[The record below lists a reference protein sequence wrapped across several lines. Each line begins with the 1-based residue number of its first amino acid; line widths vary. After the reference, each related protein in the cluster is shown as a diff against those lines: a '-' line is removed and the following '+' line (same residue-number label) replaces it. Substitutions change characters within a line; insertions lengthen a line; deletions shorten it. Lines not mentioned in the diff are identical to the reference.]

1 MKNVKIRKNV
11 EIYFILYLIALVL
24 LLPDKKTSNGFDIHS
39 QSQNNSILLEK
50 NTLTFRFE
58 IENERMIIR
67 SFDSVNT
74 IYIPS
79 GIENKDVQFI
89 IEDAYT
95 SEKIL
100 FTTASNK
107 YSSVFTVK
115 KNPNENTVVFQW
127 RPVIEKNIRSRVL
140 TVKLQ
145 VNDKNAN
152 NPNDI
157 LESQFSINIVN
168 ESENGIQFVGS
179 DSLNQLLPFSSTS
192 ILSQQNTN
200 NQFLSSNSNSGI
212 IIPMEQ
218 IISGSA
224 GGVWKNKVSAF
235 GGISLFSYS
244 IKTRNSDGSQ
254 VKIVSIDSTNLEVQ
268 GIIPTHSESTV
279 SIVLV
284 HKQTKDSL
292 SASFKVRSLYL
303 KQPEYQENIYAEQK
317 YVIQPNFPQTEGIE
331 TTMQLKVDG
340 KVIEEKKIGNLYYSV
355 PKELIGKTI
364 VIERYVNNQRIEP
377 NYFIKVIP
385 FRNPQI
391 EDIRKLNGSFIIT
404 VEAYGKLNGKEN
416 KIEKILS
423 SSGEMIN
430 FEEKYGNRIKENE
443 KIRQILEIPISRNTI
458 NLQSFKVVDSRGNM
472 SENRLFP

>member
-24 LLPDKKTSNGFDIHS
+24 LLPDKKTSSGFDIQS
-39 QSQNNSILLEK
+39 QSQNNPILLEK

-58 IENERMIIR
+58 IENDRMIIR

-79 GIENKDVQFI
+79 GIEEKDVQFI

-100 FTTASNK
+100 FTTVSNK

-115 KNPNENTVVFQW
+115 KNLNENTIVFQW
-127 RPVIEKNIRSRVL
+127 KPVIEKNIRSRIL

-145 VNDKNAN
+145 VNDKNSSI
-152 NPNDI
+152 PSET
-157 LESQFSINIVN
+157 LETQFSINIVN
-168 ESENGIQFVGS
+168 ESENGVQFAGN

-192 ILSQQNTN
+192 LFGQQNTN
-200 NQFLSSNSNSGI
+200 NQVSTPISNSGI

-218 IISGSA
+218 LISGTS
-224 GGVWKNKVSAF
+224 GGIWKNKISAF
-235 GGISLFSYS
+235 GGISLFAYT
-244 IKTRNSDGSQ
+244 IKARSSDGSQ
-254 VKIVSIDSTNLEVQ
+254 VKILSVDSSSIAIQ
-268 GIIPTHSESTV
+268 GFIPANSESNV
-279 SIVLV
+279 SVVVI

-292 SASFKVRSLYL
+292 VANFKVRSLYL
-303 KQPEYQENIYAEQK
+303 KQPQFQENIFAEQK
-317 YVIQPNFPQTEGIE
+317 YVIQPNFPTTEGIE
-331 TTMQLKVDG
+331 TSMLLKVDG
-340 KVIEEKKIGNLYYSV
+340 KAIEEKKIGNMYYSV

-377 NYFIKVIP
+377 NYFIKVLP

-391 EDIRKLNGSFIIT
+391 EDIRKQNGSYIIT
-404 VEAYGKLNGKEN
+404 VEAYGKINGKEN
-416 KIEKILS
+416 KIEKIITS
-423 SSGEMIN
+423 NGEMIN

-443 KIRQILEIPISRNTI
+443 KIRQILEIPLSRNNI